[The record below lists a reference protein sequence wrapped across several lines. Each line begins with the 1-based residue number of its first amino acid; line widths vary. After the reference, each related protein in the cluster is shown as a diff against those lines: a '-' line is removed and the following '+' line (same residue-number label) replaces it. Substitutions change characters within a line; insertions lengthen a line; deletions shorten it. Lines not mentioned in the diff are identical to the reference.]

1 MFVNTQ
7 NTPYIAFLGF
17 TNIIALVIIG
27 FIITKKRGYMKKKEK
42 VSKKELILKSF
53 GAAFLISLGNF
64 ALLKLGNPIG
74 PVIFAFGLLGVC
86 YLGQNLFTGKAG
98 FFISDKIKPLDL
110 FLILLGNMVAGYLI
124 GLLYSMTD
132 PSLIDAANAKV
143 STWDLSLAF
152 FLKSVFCGAIMY
164 VAVLMYKK
172 GTPLGIIFG
181 VPLFIF
187 CGFQHCVANIVT
199 LGVAGTF
206 SFTILLCILG
216 NFFGSLATWYM
227 MRDLPSKK

>member
-1 MFVNTQ
+1 
-7 NTPYIAFLGF
+7 
-17 TNIIALVIIG
+17 
-27 FIITKKRGYMKKKEK
+27 MKKKEK
-42 VSKKELILKSF
+42 VRIKELIMKSF

-86 YLGQNLFTGKAG
+86 YLGQNLFTGKCG
-98 FFISDKIKPLDL
+98 FLISDKIKPLDL
-110 FLILLGNMVAGYLI
+110 LYILLGNMVAGYII
-124 GLLYSMTD
+124 GLIYATTD
-132 PSLIDAANAKV
+132 PSIIETAAAKV
-143 STWDLSLAF
+143 ATWDFSITFL
-152 FLKSVFCGAIMY
+152 LKSIFCGAIMY
-164 VAVLMYKK
+164 LAVLMYKK

-206 SFTILLCILG
+206 SITIFLCILG
-216 NFFGSLATWYM
+216 NFVGSLFTWYIT
-227 MRDLPSKK
+227 RDISKK